1 MPPSGS
7 TTWAGAPWSGNHD
20 GPVFNE
26 AVSGAQLAWN
36 NQNVTRNR
44 QNNGTVAPGFEA
56 LAALVDDLLQQP
68 PRAGL
73 ADRDR
78 EDVEA
83 AAGEVRAT
91 ISGPGTPGEGRV
103 RRAQAMLKGVPAP
116 VATGVAAGTAAGAQ
130 QWART
135 AIEGLPRIV

>member
-1 MPPSGS
+1 MSDPRSVH
-7 TTWAGAPWSGNHD
+7 NHE

-26 AVSGAQLAWN
+26 AVSGAQFAWK
-36 NQNVTRNR
+36 NQSVTQNQ
-44 QNNGTVAPGFEA
+44 QNNSTVAPGFEA
-56 LAALVDDLLQQP
+56 LAALVDDLLQP
-68 PRAGL
+68 LPRAGL

-91 ISGPGTPGEGRV
+91 ISGPGTPEEGRV
-103 RRAQAMLKGVPAP
+103 RRALALLKGVLAP

-130 QWART
+130 QWRR
-135 AIEGLPRIV
+135 PRSRG

>member
-1 MPPSGS
+1 MNDPRNVH
-7 TTWAGAPWSGNHD
+7 NHE

-26 AVSGAQLAWN
+26 AVSGAQFAWN
-36 NQNVTRNR
+36 NQSVTQNQ
-44 QNNGTVAPGFEA
+44 QNNSTVAPGFEA
-56 LAALVDDLLQQP
+56 LAALVDDLLQQL
-68 PRAGL
+68 PRADL

-91 ISGPGTPGEGRV
+91 ISGPGTPEEGRV
-103 RRAQAMLKGVPAP
+103 RRALAMLKGVLAP

-130 QWART
+130 QWAQT
-135 AIEGLPRIV
+135 AIEGLTRIV

>member
-1 MPPSGS
+1 MNDPQ
-7 TTWAGAPWSGNHD
+7 NVHNYD
-20 GPVFNE
+20 GPVFNA
-26 AVSGAQLAWN
+26 AVSGAQFAWN
-36 NQNVTRNR
+36 NESVTQNQ
-44 QNNGTVAPGFEA
+44 QNNSTVAPGFEA
-56 LAALVDDLLQQP
+56 LAALVDDLLQQL

-91 ISGPGTPGEGRV
+91 ISGPGTPEEGRV
-103 RRAQAMLKGVPAP
+103 RRALAMLKGVLAP

-130 QWART
+130 EWAQT
-135 AIEGLPRIV
+135 AIEGLTRIV